1 MVLEQLFF
9 HVQKKKESRYR
20 PNTLH
25 KINSKCIIDLVAKC
39 KTIKP
44 LENGFSNKIENLDDL
59 AYDSDF
65 LQYQKHDS

>member
-1 MVLEQLFF
+1 MVLEQLYF
-9 HVQKKKESRYR
+9 HVQRKKNESRYR

-25 KINSKCIIDLVAKC
+25 KINSKWIIDLVAKC

-44 LENGFSNKIENLDDL
+44 LENGFDL
-59 AYDSDF
+59 EYDSEF